1 MKVKVWV
8 YGVATVA
15 AKPPLGV
22 IVITGSVTVIE
33 TVAGAEVP
41 PVLLAV

>member
-1 MKVKVWV
+1 M
-8 YGVATVA
+8 YGAATVA

-22 IVITGSVTVIE
+22 MVMIGSLTVTD

-41 PVLLAV
+41 PLLVAV